1 MRLWNCRISARSF
14 ATRRPEATGKLMNLR
29 IAQVAVD
36 DEWLTETTFDPEAHT
51 NRVIAALDIY
61 KKHGILAINVSL
73 QGANPEYKLSGV
85 VARDRHYRMGP
96 GKGMYTSAFRPDG
109 SLKPDWMART
119 LRLAK
124 ELDKRGMILNLFHFY
139 GYQDEVFPDTATI
152 DKAAAN
158 ATDWLIDNKLKNVV
172 IEIANEHDGN
182 PYDHNRCIRNE
193 MGKLIELVRSR
204 FKDRRAEYMLPI
216 SASTLGGRSIR
227 VYDADALCGE
237 PLPWSSLERLREMQ
251 VVLKAPLLAG
261 RRTGGVTVRQN
272 GTTRHHPGI
281 NNALRRELGS
291 FVNLRL
297 VRGWRGP
304 SGDFA
309 GMDLVIM
316 REVTEDIDSGLERQ
330 VNDDCA
336 EAIKRVTG
344 TASRRI
350 AKFSC
355 DYAQRMGRR
364 KITAV
369 HKANVLHLTDGLFL
383 ESVRSVVAGYSDLEF
398 EEQAIDAACYLA
410 VKKPDVFDV
419 VVLPNQ
425 YRDIFSDLTAALA
438 GSLGLAPGASIGDHT
453 AMFEAAHGAAP
464 DIAGRGIAN
473 PIGLV
478 RSGALLLDHI
488 GQSEAAERVR
498 SGIASL
504 VEREISLKLDL
515 GGTASTHEFT
525 RAACTAAQCT

>member
-1 MRLWNCRISARSF
+1 M
-14 ATRRPEATGKLMNLR
+14 KHK
-29 IAQVAVD
+29 VAVIRGD
-36 DEWLTETTFDPEAHT
+36 GIGPE
-51 NRVIAALDIY
+51 I
-61 KKHGILAINVSL
+61 
-73 QGANPEYKLSGV
+73 
-85 VARDRHYRMGP
+85 
-96 GKGMYTSAFRPDG
+96 
-109 SLKPDWMART
+109 
-119 LRLAK
+119 
-124 ELDKRGMILNLFHFY
+124 
-139 GYQDEVFPDTATI
+139 
-152 DKAAAN
+152 
-158 ATDWLIDNKLKNVV
+158 TDST
-172 IEIANEHDGN
+172 IEILTAAGACVEWVNVPVG
-182 PYDHNRCIRNE
+182 
-193 MGKLIELVRSR
+193 IE
-204 FKDRRAEYMLPI
+204 
-216 SASTLGGRSIR
+216 
-227 VYDADALCGE
+227 ADALCGE

-272 GTTRHHPGI
+272 GTTRHHSRI

-291 FVNLRL
+291 FVNLRP

-316 REVTEDIDSGLERQ
+316 REVTEDIYSGLERQ
-330 VNDDCA
+330 VNEDCA

-344 TASRRI
+344 TASQRI

-364 KITAV
+364 KITEV
-369 HKANVLHLTDGLFL
+369 HKSNVLHLTDGLFL

-425 YRDIFSDLTAALA
+425 YGDIFSDLTAALA
-438 GSLGLAPGASIGDHT
+438 GSLGRAPGANIGDHT

-464 DIAGRGIAN
+464 DIAGRGIAH

-478 RSGALLLDHI
+478 LSGALLLDHI

-504 VEREISLKLDL
+504 LERGISLTPDL
-515 GGTASTHEFT
+515 GGTASTYEFT
-525 RAACTAAQCT
+525 RAACAAAQCT